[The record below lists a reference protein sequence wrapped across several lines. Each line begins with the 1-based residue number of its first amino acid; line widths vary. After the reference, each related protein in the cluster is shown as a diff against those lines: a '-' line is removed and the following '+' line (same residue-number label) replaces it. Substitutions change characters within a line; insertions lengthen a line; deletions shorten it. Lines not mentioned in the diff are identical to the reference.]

1 MTKMLGQAKNGNH
14 MKDKLGDRGFTL
26 TELMVALI
34 IIGVIAAIS
43 TPHFLGLLDRYRVA
57 GALQQLLGAVNET
70 QRLAMVRG
78 KSCRISVNL
87 TTKKITANPT
97 GCILGD
103 RSIDS
108 AITMRSNF
116 PGSTNITF
124 SYKGSNTRMGTIV
137 LSSAH
142 TNVQKYFVIALGT
155 GIKRTGD
162 YNGSKT
168 GAVDRSKCKTTE

>member
-1 MTKMLGQAKNGNH
+1 MLKQSK
-14 MKDKLGDRGFTL
+14 KSDRGFTL
-26 TELMVALI
+26 TELMVVLI
-34 IIGVIAAIS
+34 IIGIIAAIA

-57 GALQQLLGAVNET
+57 GSLEQLLGAVNET

-103 RSIDS
+103 RTLDK
-108 AITMRSNF
+108 AINIRSNF

-142 TNVQKYFVIALGT
+142 TNVQKCFVIALGT
-155 GIKRTGD
+155 GIKRTGN

-168 GAVDRSKCKTTE
+168 GAVVGSKCKTTE